1 MSKRGTKIKYVSDT
15 DDEDTPLSKRV
26 SNKVIR
32 FIILYQW
39 MCSSI
44 IHVIYSTL
52 FFLQQYVGDL
62 ILELE
67 EEKKKLAAER
77 KEFHETKYSFL
88 LENAALPEWKEDELK
103 KLLLFDSLVEANVHL
118 NMLLANNCTFSIKN
132 KKKKKILNI
141 VILFYFIC
149 LL

>member
-1 MSKRGTKIKYVSDT
+1 M
-15 DDEDTPLSKRV
+15 
-26 SNKVIR
+26 
-32 FIILYQW
+32 
-39 MCSSI
+39 
-44 IHVIYSTL
+44 
-52 FFLQQYVGDL
+52 
-62 ILELE
+62 E

-132 KKKKKILNI
+132 KKKKKLLSFKIL
-141 VILFYFIC
+141 LFYFILFVC
-149 LL
+149 YKDL